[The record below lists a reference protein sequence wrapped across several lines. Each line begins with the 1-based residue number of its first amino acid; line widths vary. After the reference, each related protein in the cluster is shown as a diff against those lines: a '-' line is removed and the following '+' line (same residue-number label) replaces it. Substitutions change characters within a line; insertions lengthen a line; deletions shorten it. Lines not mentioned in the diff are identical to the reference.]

1 MTAHGFRSMV
11 SALLNE
17 QGYDFEVIEI
27 QLTHVSNNA
36 VRAAYNRAQYWE
48 KRVKMMQERADYLD
62 SLCLA
67 HQLQ

>member
-1 MTAHGFRSMV
+1 M
-11 SALLNE
+11 
-17 QGYDFEVIEI
+17 YDFDVIEI

-48 KRVKMMQERADYLD
+48 KRVKMMQEWADYLD
-62 SLCLA
+62 SLSLA

>member
-1 MTAHGFRSMV
+1 MV

-17 QGYDFEVIEI
+17 QGYGFDVIEI

-48 KRVKMMQERADYLD
+48 KRVKMMQERADYRTHSVLRINCSSLD
-62 SLCLA
+62 LI
-67 HQLQ
+67 